1 MKEAIIRSASVVAI
15 GMAVVGLGNGVAKAA
30 SQPNV
35 VGQKY
40 SDAASQL
47 SAAGLSVMVSTKQ
60 DRGPAGEHERLA
72 GQSSSDLAQLRCAGG
87 LGDILWQLARK
98 S

>member
-1 MKEAIIRSASVVAI
+1 MNRAVRLSTSVTANGVVMAIFGSVVAH
-15 GMAVVGLGNGVAKAA
+15 A
-30 SQPNV
+30 SSAPNV